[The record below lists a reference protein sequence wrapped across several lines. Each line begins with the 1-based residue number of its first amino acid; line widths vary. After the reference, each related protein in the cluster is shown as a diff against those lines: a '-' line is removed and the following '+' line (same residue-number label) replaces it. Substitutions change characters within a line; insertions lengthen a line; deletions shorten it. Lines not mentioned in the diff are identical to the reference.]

1 MADLD
6 GSVWIERGIPHFEAT
21 VQWVHEVAR
30 SSAGA
35 GDPWRVTGLVRG
47 SSAAAVVEKLEFQY
61 GPEERGVRLRGDA
74 KLTLGQKPELS
85 ATLSA
90 TTIDLDRILGL
101 PEAVRRKPA
110 AALRSLGDRF
120 SGVQQSPVP
129 MRLAISA
136 EAVTLAG
143 GALQRL
149 SGEVHGGAGAWTLDS
164 LDLRAPG
171 ATQMRLRGRLN
182 VTAQGADFAGP
193 ARIEARDPRA
203 LVSWLTDRSDAQAI
217 AGPFRAEG
225 DVRFGTETVAI
236 DRLKAELDRMTLE
249 GRFAYT
255 WPNADHPAQ
264 IEAALSAPEVDFDRA
279 YGLVQD
285 AFAGTSAGA
294 PLEWPKEGTLALNIA
309 RSSVAGVTVQRAD
322 VNLRFDPRALE
333 IERLA
338 IADFGGTSV
347 AAKGSIDI
355 STRAPRGTVTLDL
368 DVRALD
374 GVASLLEKVAPQAA
388 VELRRSGARF
398 LPGKLQASLA
408 VDAQAA
414 RAAGTPAGAKFK
426 ISGSAGTF
434 ALDLQGDAGMAG
446 DASALTDV
454 AKLGAA
460 KLDVAGR
467 LEAQDGGALVALVGL
482 DRLVAVDKGAG
493 RLDLKATGTADGP
506 MAVEAQITAAGLD
519 VSTTGSLRLPL
530 GHTAT
535 AGLALKLA
543 KADLR
548 TVANGTV
555 PASLSA
561 RLDLADDTVA
571 LTALS
576 GQVAGATIG
585 GRLAVGLSQPTTLDG
600 DLRLGKADLPALIA
614 ATAGMPGKSG
624 DGGTWPAEPFG
635 GGLFARSTGRIVV
648 TAADTQLTPKL
659 AARDLHG
666 TVQVEPSKVVLDG
679 FEGALAGGT
688 IAGRL
693 AFQRGPDGLVA
704 DGRVQLRNVDMATV
718 APGDGRP
725 LSGRLTL
732 DAMIEGSG
740 RSPVALMGSLRGSGT
755 FTAENT
761 GIARLDPGAF
771 AAVIRSVDGGLP
783 IEAKQVGERLDAA
796 LAPRSL
802 TIPHSQGMF
811 AIAGGVA
818 RLVDILRT
826 QGANLALSADVD
838 LPAQSIDATL
848 TLTGPEGLGPADIG
862 RPEIAIALQGPVAAP
877 KRTLDVAA
885 FTNWLSLRAIA
896 VNAKRLEAAEAARRP
911 PNAAASAR
919 TPPQIK
925 PDTQARLEPQARVEP
940 AEPGSSLRSSL
951 GRTARRGWSRRQG
964 SSLRLRSHR
973 RRGWSRRPGSSPRL
987 RSHRRRERSRRPRS
1001 SPRLRSHRRRE
1012 RSRRPR
1018 SSLQLPSHP
1027 RRGWSRRPGS
1037 SLQLPSHRRRGWSRR
1052 PRSSLRLP
1060 SHRWQEWSRRRRSS
1074 LRLRSHRRR
1083 GSSRRPE

>member
-1 MADLD
+1 MVIGGGLTAIDTATESLAYYP
-6 GSVWIERGIPHFEAT
+6 VQIEKFLARYEELVAERGAQAVEAAWT
-21 VQWVHEVAR
+21 VDEA
-30 SSAGA
+30 
-35 GDPWRVTGLVRG
+35 D
-47 SSAAAVVEKLEFQY
+47 
-61 GPEERGVRLRGDA
+61 EEQQRRRRRRRRRRAMFFFFFFFFLFFVQFSIAELRGDA

-255 WPNADHPAQ
+255 WPNADHPAR

-398 LPGKLQASLA
+398 MPGKLQASLA

-555 PASLSA
+555 PASLTA

-576 GQVAGATIG
+576 GQVAGAAIG

-635 GGLFARSTGRIVV
+635 SGLFARSTGRIVV

-704 DGRVQLRNVDMATV
+704 EGRVQLRNVDMATV

-725 LSGRLTL
+725 LSGRLSL

-811 AIAGGVA
+811 TIAGGVA

-826 QGANLALSADVD
+826 PGANLALSADVD

-925 PDTQARLEPQARVEP
+925 PDTQARLEPQAGCRKGRASGP
-940 AEPGSSLRSSL
+940 PRRGSSRRPRPLRSH
-951 GRTARRGWSRRQG
+951 RRRGRSRRRR
-964 SSLRLRSHR
+964 SSLRLRSHRRRGRSRRPRSSLQLPSHR
-973 RRGWSRRPGSSPRL
+973 RRGWSRRPGSSL
-987 RSHRRRERSRRPRS
+987 R
-1001 SPRLRSHRRRE
+1001 
-1012 RSRRPR
+1012 
-1018 SSLQLPSHP
+1018 
-1027 RRGWSRRPGS
+1027 
-1037 SLQLPSHRRRGWSRR
+1037 LPSHRRRGWSRR
-1052 PRSSLRLP
+1052 PRSSLRLR
-1060 SHRWQEWSRRRRSS
+1060 SHRRRGRSRRPRSS